1 MGTDVL
7 VADDN
12 ADIRTVAEAKL
23 QTEFNVETVTDG
35 RAAWEYLTGHAED
48 PPEIIV
54 LDVMMPELD
63 GFSVLERVRAH
74 ETLTDV
80 PVLVLTSRSREE
92 DVVQALETGADD
104 FVAKPFSADELIV
117 RVRKILEE
125 P

>member
-48 PPEIIV
+48 QPELIV

-104 FVAKPFSADELIV
+104 FVAKPFSADELII

>member
-1 MGTDVL
+1 
-7 VADDN
+7 
-12 ADIRTVAEAKL
+12 
-23 QTEFNVETVTDG
+23 
-35 RAAWEYLTGHAED
+35 
-48 PPEIIV
+48 
-54 LDVMMPELD
+54 MMPELD

-104 FVAKPFSADELIV
+104 FVAKPFSADELII

>member
-48 PPEIIV
+48 PPEITV

-104 FVAKPFSADELIV
+104 FVAKPFSADELII